1 MRINRNIP
9 ALKALHQLTMNNS
22 KLDKSLERLSSGL
35 RINHASDDAAGLAIT
50 QKMNTQIRGL
60 EQAKRNSMDGISLI
74 QTAEGAMNEVHAML
88 QRMRELAV
96 QASNGTYDS
105 EDRKALQKEVD
116 QLKDEIQR
124 ISDQIE
130 FNEKKLLNGD
140 IDQKAYVDD
149 DTVAKIIST
158 SDTVEPG
165 TYEIEITGDA
175 TKSNI
180 LGKRITSVPAAMTQG
195 GKIILNGEEVT
206 INVGDTP
213 NDVFDKLRDLAEKV
227 GADLTAYGV
236 DAGGIIT
243 TTAEAYITG
252 ADVHLKFESKQFG
265 DDYPLTLSS
274 DSGALLAEL
283 QLDSLTPTLGVDV
296 QANIITT
303 SDFAVTASISGDGNR
318 VTVKDVDGFEMQ
330 IEAQPG
336 AASSG
341 AVSSIISVLDAGAL
355 TLQIGANE
363 GQGMEVRIPNLSP
376 KALGIDTLN
385 MATVSGAQLAL
396 GKISAAVNRVSNIRS
411 KLGAYQNRLEH
422 TVNNLSVSSE
432 SMTEAMSRIQDAD
445 MAYEMAQYTQR
456 NVIAQAGTSMLAQAN
471 QRPQSILQLLQN

>member
-1 MRINRNIP
+1 MRINHNIP
-9 ALKALHQLTMNNS
+9 ALRALHQLTMNNS

-50 QKMNTQIRGL
+50 QKMDTQIRGL

-105 EDRKALQKEVD
+105 DDRKALQKEVD

-140 IDQKAYVDD
+140 VDQKAYVSDS
-149 DTVAKIIST
+149 TKASIIST
-158 SDTVEPG
+158 SDTVDPG
-165 TYEIEITGDA
+165 TYEVNITKVATQSTIEGSDIA
-175 TKSNI
+175 TVGATMVN
-180 LGKRITSVPAAMTQG
+180 G
-195 GKIILNGEEVT
+195 GKVVINGEETT

-213 NDVFDKLRDLAEKV
+213 EIVFGKLRDLAEKV
-227 GADLTAYGV
+227 GADVVVVNSAATPVPYTNGATNVNFLITSKEYGDNYPLSITSTDSALLGELGLGGASPATVTQGV
-236 DAGGIIT
+236 DAEA
-243 TTAEAYITG
+243 TAVIAG
-252 ADVHLKFESKQFG
+252 
-265 DDYPLTLSS
+265 
-274 DSGALLAEL
+274 
-283 QLDSLTPTLGVDV
+283 
-296 QANIITT
+296 
-303 SDFAVTASISGDGNR
+303 SDFPTTPSISGDGKKITIN
-318 VTVKDVDGFEMQ
+318 DVDGFEIQ
-330 IEAQPG
+330 LNAEG
-336 AASSG
+336 TG
-341 AVSSIISVLDAGAL
+341 NVIITALDAGAL
-355 TLQIGANE
+355 SLQIGANE
-363 GQGMEVRIPNLSP
+363 GQSMEVRIPNLSP
-376 KALGIDTLN
+376 EAIGIDTLN
-385 MATVSGAQLAL
+385 MATVSGAKIAL
-396 GKISAAVNRVSNIRS
+396 GKISEAVNRVSSVRS

-432 SMTEAMSRIQDAD
+432 SMTGAMSRILDAD

-456 NVIAQAGTSMLAQAN
+456 NIIAQAGTSMLAQAN

>member
-1 MRINRNIP
+1 MRINNNIP
-9 ALKALHQLTMNNS
+9 ALRALHQLSMNNS

-50 QKMNTQIRGL
+50 QKMDTQIRGL
-60 EQAKRNSMDGISLI
+60 EQAKRNTMDGISLI

-105 EDRKALQKEVD
+105 DDRDAIQKEVD
-116 QLKDEIQR
+116 QLNDEIQR

-140 IDQKAYVDD
+140 VDQKTYVNDS
-149 DTVAKIIST
+149 TMASIIST
-158 SDTVEPG
+158 SDTVDPG
-165 TYEIEITGDA
+165 TYVIEITEVA
-175 TKSNI
+175 TQSTIEGVEIKKVGN
-180 LGKRITSVPAAMTQG
+180 ITSPG
-195 GKIILNGEEVT
+195 GKIIINGEET
-206 INVGDTP
+206 EINKDDSP
-213 NDVFDKLRDLAEKV
+213 NEVFEKLRDLAEKV
-227 GADLTAYGV
+227 GAEVVVMDSSGIVPYTA
-236 DAGGIIT
+236 
-243 TTAEAYITG
+243 TATN
-252 ADVHLKFESKQFG
+252 VHFQFTSKEYG
-265 DDYPLTLSS
+265 DDYPLSITSTNT
-274 DSGALLAEL
+274 ALLNELGLNVSGTEGENAEA
-283 QLDSLTPTLGVDV
+283 SIVSGFPTTP
-296 QANIITT
+296 
-303 SDFAVTASISGDGNR
+303 SISGDGNKI
-318 VTVKDVDGFEMQ
+318 TINDVDGFEIQ
-330 IEAQPG
+330 LNAIAKG
-336 AASSG
+336 NVTITA
-341 AVSSIISVLDAGAL
+341 LDAGAL

-363 GQGMEVRIPNLSP
+363 GQSMEIRIPNLSP
-376 KALGIDTLN
+376 EAIGIDTLN
-385 MATVSGAQLAL
+385 MATVNGAQLAL
-396 GKISAAVNRVSNIRS
+396 EKLSEAVNRVSSVRS